1 MSAREQNIAVLDG
14 MTSYFAYADAQIT
27 IDKGATSQ
35 RIYENEISVKG
46 GYTQNYTQA
55 AKTAYKD
62 LSKQL
67 SEIIKESI
75 KE

>member
-1 MSAREQNIAVLDG
+1 
-14 MTSYFAYADAQIT
+14 MTSYFAYADARIT

-46 GYTQNYTQA
+46 GHTQNYTQA

-62 LSKQL
+62 LSRQL
-67 SEIIKESI
+67 SEIIEGNI
-75 KE
+75 REY